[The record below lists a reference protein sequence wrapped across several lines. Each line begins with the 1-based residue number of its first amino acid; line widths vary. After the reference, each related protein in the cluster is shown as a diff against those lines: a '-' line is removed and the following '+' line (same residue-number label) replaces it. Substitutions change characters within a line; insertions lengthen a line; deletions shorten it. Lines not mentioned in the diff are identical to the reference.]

1 MWKSPWS
8 ESGKLSAES
17 NGPPVE
23 CRVARLS
30 NRAGEI
36 RIRASPSGAPK
47 TPRHEQAFTAGR
59 APPSSAKS
67 FCSASFRPGSLFFSI
82 LRRCV
87 RVERMKKPSRDTGY
101 FVDSGHKRRFIYLRR
116 FVEARDFSHEL
127 ERSSS
132 NIFVS
137 DGRIEVEKGFDI
149 PAHSV
154 GPPFTTSTNLNFQA
168 A

>member
-1 MWKSPWS
+1 M
-8 ESGKLSAES
+8 
-17 NGPPVE
+17 
-23 CRVARLS
+23 
-30 NRAGEI
+30 

-47 TPRHEQAFTAGR
+47 TPRHEHAFTAGH
-59 APPSSAKS
+59 APPSSAKPL
-67 FCSASFRPGSLFFSI
+67 CRTSFRPGSLFFSI

-87 RVERMKKPSRDTGY
+87 RVERMKKPSRDIGY
-101 FVDSGHKRRFIYLRR
+101 FVDSGHKRGFIYLRR

-132 NIFVS
+132 NLFVS
-137 DGRIEVEKGFDI
+137 DGRIEVEKRFDI

-154 GPPFTTSTNLNFQA
+154 GPPYAVSHNPNSQA